1 MLYHKLAVRGTL
13 SSYRLPQLYMVVPCS
28 RHALCFAVLRMA
40 LLCVLEAVSGVL
52 AYSYLAAVAHLCHTH
67 KYRCNAAAQANAA
80 QYRAAQ
86 SLLVAYMM
94 TENAVSV
101 APQNAECQYVHCITV
116 LTCPDKLS
124 LPSIFLYITQVDDLL
139 QGANVYAPGKVL
151 ATTALNT
158 GHFNFVPP
166 SKREKLSF
174 PALKVATNRPW
185 LTAGSDHSGVF
196 DQCCGLLVAWMEG
209 VFRKALSTDF
219 GGLFGPGTWTDH
231 QLLEATSTAG
241 TGAATG
247 SGAATSAAVIAAVTT
262 TTTVAAAVV

>member
-1 MLYHKLAVRGTL
+1 LIAADSICDDRECCVGSATQTLNASTCTASLYSLALTHYHCLYL
-13 SSYRLPQLYMVVPCS
+13 S
-28 RHALCFAVLRMA
+28 
-40 LLCVLEAVSGVL
+40 
-52 AYSYLAAVAHLCHTH
+52 
-67 KYRCNAAAQANAA
+67 ND
-80 QYRAAQ
+80 
-86 SLLVAYMM
+86 
-94 TENAVSV
+94 
-101 APQNAECQYVHCITV
+101 
-116 LTCPDKLS
+116 TCA
-124 LPSIFLYITQVDDLL
+124 QVDDLL

-196 DQCCGLLVAWMEG
+196 NQCCGLLVAWMEG
-209 VFRKALSTDF
+209 VFRKKLSTDF

-241 TGAATG
+241 TSAATG
-247 SGAATSAAVIAAVTT
+247 SGAATSAAVVAAVT